1 MCVKFRMNSIER
13 IYCIHRL
20 LFNHSKIVNRHSL
33 CFFAS
38 TRKPRPPIVTIMGH
52 VDHGKTTLLDY
63 LRNSAVAA
71 GEAGGI
77 TQHIGSFNISLSK
90 LESKTKSISPSPSPL
105 YDSVTFL
112 DTPGHAAFQAMRRR
126 GASITDIIVLVIA
139 IDDGI
144 QPQTLESISLAKELD
159 IPIIVALNKVDKCNS
174 QQLERIKQELL
185 KHGIIIEEFG
195 GEIQSI
201 PISGLTGKNVDR
213 LLESIIALAEILELS
228 TFIDSPITGFIIE
241 SKQQIG
247 HGPVCTLI
255 VQQGILSIG
264 QKLCLVDNST
274 ISCRVRSIIDSNGKY
289 VNKAL
294 PSHPVQVSGWNDIPI
309 IGSQCV
315 ETRTNSSSNE
325 QNDRIVTDTNTSNLP
340 SLRIMLLCDVV
351 GSLEA
356 IQQAL
361 KNIPQ
366 TRAIIYI
373 ISQRVTSMISPS
385 DIEMARL
392 KQSKVITFHLP
403 PVSKSIQKLI
413 EKDEISIHSYNIIYQ
428 LVEDVKKWLLELIP
442 NQYSISI
449 MGIAQILQIF
459 HSQDDRGKRI
469 AGCKVLEG
477 AMSINT
483 LGFEVQVKR
492 STLENDIVVH
502 NTTKPFK
509 SLRQGKEQSTIVR
522 AGMECGIMFSDD
534 FDFQIGD
541 RVIILKKTLIS
552 KEL

>member
-1 MCVKFRMNSIER
+1 M
-13 IYCIHRL
+13 HRL
-20 LFNHSKIVNRHSL
+20 LFDHKKAIYGHSL

-38 TRKPRPPIVTIMGH
+38 IRKPRPPIVTIMGH

-63 LRNSAVAA
+63 LRSSTVAA
-71 GEAGGI
+71 AEAGGI
-77 TQHIGSFNISLSK
+77 TQHIGAFNISLSK
-90 LESKTKSISPSPSPL
+90 LESKTKSTSLSPS

-112 DTPGHAAFQAMRRR
+112 DTPGHAAFQSMRRR

-144 QPQTLESISLAKELD
+144 QLQTLESISLAKELN
-159 IPIIVALNKVDKCNS
+159 IPIIIALNKVDKCNS

-185 KHGIIIEEFG
+185 KHDIIIEEFG
-195 GEIQSI
+195 GEVQSI
-201 PISGLTGKNVDR
+201 PISALTGKNVDK
-213 LLESIIALAEILELS
+213 LLDNIIVLAEILELS
-228 TFIDSPITGFIIE
+228 ALIDSPITGFIIE

-255 VQQGILSIG
+255 VQQGILSIS
-264 QKLCLVDNST
+264 QKLCLVDNSI
-274 ISCRVRSIIDSNGKY
+274 ISCRVRSIIDSNGKH
-289 VNKAL
+289 VHKAH
-294 PSHPVQVSGWNDIPI
+294 PGHPVQVSGWSDIPI
-309 IGSQCV
+309 IGSQCI
-315 ETRTNSSSNE
+315 ETRFNSSSNE
-325 QNDRIVTDTNTSNLP
+325 QKDKVATDINIGNLP
-340 SLRIMLLCDVV
+340 SLRIMLLCDAV

-366 TRAIIYI
+366 TKAIIQI

-385 DIEMARL
+385 DIELARL
-392 KQSKVITFHLP
+392 NQSIIVTFNLP
-403 PVSKSIQKLI
+403 SVPKSTQKLI

-428 LVEDVKKWLLELIP
+428 LVEDAKKWLLELIP
-442 NQYSISI
+442 DEYSTSI
-449 MGIAQILQIF
+449 MGMAQILQIF
-459 HSQDDRGKRI
+459 YSQNDHGKRI

-477 AMSINT
+477 AMSLNT
-483 LGFEVQVKR
+483 LGFQVQVKR
-492 STLENDIVVH
+492 SGLENDIVVH

-509 SLRQGKEQSTIVR
+509 SLKQGKEQSTIVR

-541 RVIILKKTLIS
+541 RIIILKKTLIS